1 MASFILPK
9 SLLFLLLLLPLL
21 SLFSISEAKPS
32 FTFGKNGSFESDDIA
47 LYGEANL
54 LDGGSSI
61 SIHLNDSVSH
71 GSGRVVY
78 KKPIEFVETK
88 SEYPAGFSTFIA
100 FSVNGGGRLGF
111 VVFPV
116 NGTFDQSLFEVKF
129 DTFGSFTKLGDSNVT
144 VSVDG
149 TTVPEEIRSFTVA
162 NVEEKEDKEKVLL
175 YAWINYL
182 GGGKFLEVRLSK
194 SESFEHVDPVMFT
207 RIDLSEMLKGK
218 GGEFMVGVKS
228 YGGNVDLHSWS
239 LEARSVSKDAHS
251 YGAIMVEKLI
261 EEEEVKRRRRARA
274 WEIVTCFV
282 MTFGSTG
289 LVFFAMMHIW
299 AAFKRNNLVLAMQ
312 EECGIKTK
320 EFEYEKMEKMEAV
333 MSKADAQN
341 ENK

>member
-9 SLLFLLLLLPLL
+9 SLLLLLLLPLL
-21 SLFSISEAKPS
+21 SLFSTISLSEAKPS

-47 LYGEANL
+47 LYGEADL
-54 LDGGSSI
+54 LHDGGSSI
-61 SIHLNDSVSH
+61 SIQLNDSASH
-71 GSGRVVY
+71 NSGRVVY

-88 SEYPAGFSTFIA
+88 SEYPTGFSTLIS
-100 FSVNGGGRLGF
+100 FSVNSGGRLGF

-129 DTFGSFTKLGDSNVT
+129 GTFERNVT

-149 TTVPEEIRSFTVA
+149 TTVPEEIRSFKIG
-162 NVEEKEDKEKVLL
+162 NLEEEVLL
-175 YAWINYL
+175 YAWVNYIA
-182 GGGKFLEVRLSK
+182 GGKFLEVRLSK

-207 RIDLSEMLKGK
+207 RIDLSGMLKGK
-218 GGEFMVGVKS
+218 GDDEFMVGVKS
-228 YGGNVDLHSWS
+228 YGGNVNLHSWS
-239 LEARSVSKDAHS
+239 LEARSVSKGVHS
-251 YGAIMVEKLI
+251 YAAIVVENLR
-261 EEEEVKRRRRARA
+261 EEEEEEAKKRRRRARA

-299 AAFKRNNLVLAMQ
+299 TAFKRNNLVMAMQ

-320 EFEYEKMEKMEAV
+320 EFEYAKMEKMEAV
-333 MSKADAQN
+333 MSKTDSS
-341 ENK
+341 K